1 MKWNDNILAYIIIFL
16 LLFTCSVLPQ
26 LINWIQI
33 FRVAV
38 YFIFNYV
45 SWISIYFLL
54 YIKILFNRLIY
65 HYHRTMQLSLLIFLL
80 FYIRIILRNILN
92 SLFILYRMLLW
103 AFYFQQFI
111 QWSASFFLVIS
122 KLLIPI
128 FFYF

>member
-16 LLFTCSVLPQ
+16 LLFTRSVLPQ

-33 FRVAV
+33 FWVAV
-38 YFIFNYV
+38 YFIFNYI

-103 AFYFQQFI
+103 ALYFQQFI

>member
-16 LLFTCSVLPQ
+16 LLFTRSVLPQ

-38 YFIFNYV
+38 YFIFNYI

-103 AFYFQQFI
+103 AFYFKQFI

>member
-33 FRVAV
+33 FWVAV

-103 AFYFQQFI
+103 AFYFKQFI

>member
-38 YFIFNYV
+38 YFIFNYI

-103 AFYFQQFI
+103 AFYFKQFI